1 MPDVKSFDVLL
12 KGIPDMDGILN
23 TLECYEKKGVID
35 YPKFTQIID
44 MDLLYLE
51 ELRTAFT
58 YMQRGLERQIEEN
71 ESIEDGLAY
80 LQAMNYIA
88 GKLMEKTDT
97 IDPMPEST
105 NDNSNF
111 TKLNGELFLAHIN
124 NDQQHLK
131 DALFEFRE
139 YVMDV
144 KPELLKDE
152 NNTFY
157 WKKDNCN
164 ISYHNY
170 LFHTIQATDDLEIIE
185 GPTNE

>member
-1 MPDVKSFDVLL
+1 MSDVKSFDALL
-12 KGIPDMDGILN
+12 EGIPDIDGILN
-23 TLECYEKKGVID
+23 TLECYENKGVID

-58 YMQRGLERQIEEN
+58 YMQRGLERQIEKN

-88 GKLMEKTDT
+88 GKLMEKTDSV
-97 IDPMPEST
+97 DPMPKST

-111 TKLNGELFLAHIN
+111 TYLNSELFMAHKNKSIEHLN
-124 NDQQHLK
+124 N
-131 DALFEFRE
+131 ALFEFRE

-144 KPELLKDE
+144 KPELLKDTS
-152 NNTFY
+152 NTFH
-157 WKKDNCN
+157 WEKDNCN

-170 LFHTIQATDDLEIIE
+170 LLHILQTTDDLEIIE
-185 GPTNE
+185 GPTN